1 MKITMGEYITRKYG
15 SKVRALLAVEA
26 AFFAV
31 QYPLRNGW
39 YEERCNEVFDAD
51 MLAQHLKNNLKRIK
65 NQSTA
70 SSLRAGLRAI
80 GCGDVEGSFV
90 RNVSAKNAKREAKN
104 AKREAKSKIQSKVMD
119 FDSDGRIKAGTL
131 INAYGVEMVVIPRF
145 ENGSV
150 WAVDESGAIT
160 ECELG
165 EVVIL

>member
-1 MKITMGEYITRKYG
+1 MKITMGEYMMRKYG
-15 SKVRALLAVEA
+15 SKVRKLLSAEA
-26 AFFAV
+26 DFFGV
-31 QYPLRNGW
+31 KYPLPHSW
-39 YEERCNEVFDAD
+39 YENQHVSLFDVKALGD
-51 MLAQHLKNNLKRIK
+51 HLTLNLMTCDNNKRSASLK
-65 NQSTA
+65 
-70 SSLRAGLRAI
+70 AGLRAI
-80 GCGDVEGSFV
+80 GIDPSSIKTPPMKVHP
-90 RNVSAKNAKREAKN
+90 VSSKN
-104 AKREAKSKIQSKVMD
+104 AKREAKSKIQSKVMA